1 MKRLVS
7 NMSHY
12 IETSVES
19 KDTIGTTQSCPVYAE
34 GVPILKGLNV
44 HMQREGFQKG
54 QSNGVL

>member
-1 MKRLVS
+1 
-7 NMSHY
+7 MSHY